1 MASIQGARLQ
11 SPGAE
16 LTVLRALLS
25 KDKLVSGTMLGLVDE
40 SYFYDD
46 ESLEVY
52 HSLKAKLTEDGEAPT
67 YNTVVRD
74 PELSKAARDHLKTS
88 QATVTTPKEAREAAR
103 ALNVYRQRRMLYESA
118 ANIHKAFQ
126 TNPKIGGESL
136 NELVRGTQQTLVDAM
151 ARKSTSKAF
160 VHAGT
165 KSNTKD
171 YVHEILFGDRSD
183 DLIKTGLSGFDDI
196 AGGWLR
202 GALVTVG
209 STSGGGKSTVT
220 MAVGMMQAEMGY
232 KVLMVPLEMTKV
244 EMLMR
249 MMANASGVNLTKIV
263 KQDLTDEEKEM
274 VARKFRRWER
284 RVEKA
289 GGVFHIFEPEEDMT
303 IEEIM
308 SATSTYDADV
318 KIIDYATLLKGADGD
333 DQWRAL
339 GKIARYCKV
348 HAKSTNCIVV
358 LIVQIDESGKIRYSR
373 AMNEHSSYSWVWV
386 ATAENKQDGIMTI
399 EQPKSRFS
407 ESKPFTV
414 KIIYALMR
422 VEDVRFDDDERSDTG
437 SLDGGEGRKTQ
448 KGRSTTDG
456 KVKPMENL
464 VADIS

>member
-25 KDKLVSGTMLGLVDE
+25 KDKVVSGTMLGLVDE

-46 ESLEVY
+46 ESLEVF
-52 HSLKAKLTEDGEAPT
+52 HSIKSKLTEDGEAPS
-67 YNTVVRD
+67 YNTVIRD

-88 QATVTTPKEAREAAR
+88 QATVTTAKEAREAAR
-103 ALNVYRQRRMLYESA
+103 ALNLYRQRRMLYEA
-118 ANIHKAFQ
+118 TATAHKAFQ
-126 TNPKIGGESL
+126 NPKLGGETLKEVVLSL
-136 NELVRGTQQTLVDAM
+136 QQSLVDLQ
-151 ARKSTSKAF
+151 ARKSTSKSF

-171 YVHEILFGDRSD
+171 YVHDILFGNRSD
-183 DLIKTGLSGFDDI
+183 DLIKTGLQGFDDI

-220 MAVGMMQAEMGY
+220 MAVGMKQAEMGY

-263 KQDLTDEEKEM
+263 KQDLTEEEKEM
-274 VARKFRRWER
+274 ITRKFRRWER

-308 SATSTYDADV
+308 SATSTYEVDI
-318 KIIDYATLLKGADGD
+318 KIIDYATLLKGADGE

-348 HAKSTNCIVV
+348 HAKSTNCVVV

-386 ATAENKQDGIMTI
+386 ATAENKQDGVMTI

-407 ESKPFTV
+407 ESKPFTIR
-414 KIIYALMR
+414 IIYATMR
-422 VEDVRFDDDERSDTG
+422 VEDVRFDDEERSDAG
-437 SLDGGEGRKTQ
+437 GLDGGEGRKTQ
-448 KGRSTTDG
+448 KAKSNTDG